1 MAVIIIYVYLFF
13 PTEYRQIKGL
23 VQDDVQT
30 DPQAK

>member
-1 MAVIIIYVYLFF
+1 MVVITYVYIF